1 MFFYSS
7 LENWAAASSAAAATA
22 VAVMQ
27 TQVLERCHVSL
38 VLPLM
43 KTTRLILGSNRRQ
56 LIEKTK
62 LECKTNAKPHFFC
75 FVAFSIPFLFLL
87 HLPQQQ
93 QKLFNE
99 SNKKGFYFEKDFGQ
113 NSSDEKN
120 IKQNIFDQKTR
131 KSGDCMMPSWPLS
144 LFCPCVCLCQTS
156 YYLYHICNDSCNG
169 IL

>member
-1 MFFYSS
+1 
-7 LENWAAASSAAAATA
+7 
-22 VAVMQ
+22 MQ
-27 TQVLERCHVSL
+27 
-38 VLPLM
+38 
-43 KTTRLILGSNRRQ
+43 ID
-56 LIEKTK
+56 I
-62 LECKTNAKPHFFC
+62 FFC

-131 KSGDCMMPSWPLS
+131 KSGDCMMPS
-144 LFCPCVCLCQTS
+144 
-156 YYLYHICNDSCNG
+156 
-169 IL
+169 